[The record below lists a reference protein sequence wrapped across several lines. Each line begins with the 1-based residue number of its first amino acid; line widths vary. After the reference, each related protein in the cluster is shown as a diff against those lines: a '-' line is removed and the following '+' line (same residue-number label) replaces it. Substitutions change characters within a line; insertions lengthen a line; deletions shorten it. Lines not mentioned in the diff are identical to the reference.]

1 MLPQAVIDALS
12 ARLAALPDLR
22 LPAQLRQG
30 DASDERKR
38 DYLTRLLQ
46 HDPGVFLERHGSDLT
61 ADERRAFECLRGD
74 YEVRF
79 YLRFLEEQQDA
90 GKQATVARNRRVA
103 YMNRLEAEGAYFSE
117 KDMRERQP
125 GLYHHFIGQYR
136 PPELPSQDECQA
148 GCILAQS
155 IMAQQ
160 EELDLRQRQAADQ
173 QRWQQQ
179 AEESESE
186 EESEDEEELP
196 DGKGAAQRQ
205 VQQQRQEQTQQAAAG
220 GGGPQ
225 GQQGGAPPAS
235 GQPGGDGAGPAAAAE
250 QGEGE
255 AAAEAAPNYI
265 HISEAE
271 AQENAAAFL
280 DVMRQRFLAGQDAGV
295 DYAAIDADAELD
307 DDWAA
312 TQQQDAEDAYFA
324 DA

>member
-1 MLPQAVIDALS
+1 MLFRSCPAPTTCPASAAAVAI
-12 ARLAALPDLR
+12 
-22 LPAQLRQG
+22 
-30 DASDERKR
+30 
-38 DYLTRLLQ
+38 
-46 HDPGVFLERHGSDLT
+46 T
-61 ADERRAFECLRGD
+61 A
-74 YEVRF
+74 
-79 YLRFLEEQQDA
+79 
-90 GKQATVARNRRVA
+90 
-103 YMNRLEAEGAYFSE
+103 
-117 KDMRERQP
+117 
-125 GLYHHFIGQYR
+125 
-136 PPELPSQDECQA
+136 DECQA

-295 DYAAIDADAELD
+295 DYAAIDAGGWGRGLALLGAQAWRRSGSLSRQLPNACGAALD
-307 DDWAA
+307 CCPPGCSG
-312 TQQQDAEDAYFA
+312 
-324 DA
+324 